1 LTDRNAIWLK
11 EEVTMDAAEG
21 SSSEAAD
28 ARLGERANI
37 FGSVLVGIDGS
48 PEALEAC
55 GVKKLGSPWQVGTVV
70 DRLHRRCGC

>member
-1 LTDRNAIWLK
+1 MWLK
-11 EEVTMDAAEG
+11 EEVTMDAVDG

-48 PEALEAC
+48 PEALEAA
-55 GVKKLGSPWQVGTVV
+55 G
-70 DRLHRRCGC
+70 RRRC